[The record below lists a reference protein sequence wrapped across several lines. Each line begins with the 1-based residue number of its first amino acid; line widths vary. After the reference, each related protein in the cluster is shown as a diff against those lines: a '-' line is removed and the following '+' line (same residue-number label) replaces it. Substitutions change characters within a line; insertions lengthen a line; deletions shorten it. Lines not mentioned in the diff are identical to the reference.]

1 VVAGGCEGYK
11 GNSRPL
17 TLVSMAGMAVKYEV
31 NPVRSPHNESGK
43 KTNNK
48 ATSKMETS
56 NGVNGKISYMN
67 II

>member
-1 VVAGGCEGYK
+1 VA
-11 GNSRPL
+11 
-17 TLVSMAGMAVKYEV
+17 
-31 NPVRSPHNESGK
+31 K

-56 NGVNGKISYMN
+56 NGVNGKNSYLN

>member
-1 VVAGGCEGYK
+1 
-11 GNSRPL
+11 L